1 MKKTKANNKRQYQ
14 SQLSGDERI
23 IYRANLRRK
32 KNKRKKMLFFSVLCS
47 FVLLIGVLVVLLM
60 FFNINEITVA
70 GDDVYSDT
78 EVITASQIELGD
90 NLIFLSKKKINERI
104 TTQLSY
110 IGSVK
115 IKRKLPSSLEITVI
129 KTEAAFA
136 ITENGTYTL
145 LDKNGKVLEKGNETV
160 GDNIIFLSLGTVT
173 ESQIGHIIVTE
184 DAKKLE
190 KSLKIYSYCCD
201 LGLSDITTMDLD
213 DLYNIKIVYQGRII
227 LELGEVTD
235 GNIEK
240 KIRFGKEIINTQ
252 NEEYPNFRGTINLT
266 VDGQGS
272 LSEETQTT
280 TTLPSETQSEAL
292 TDADEGANV
301 NSREESTENVSA
313 AA

>member
-1 MKKTKANNKRQYQ
+1 MKKTRANNKRPYQ

-32 KNKRKKMLFFSVLCS
+32 KNKRKKILFFSTLCS

-60 FFNINEITVA
+60 FFNINEITVT
-70 GDDVYSDT
+70 GDDIYSDA
-78 EVITASQIELGD
+78 EIVTASQIKLGD
-90 NLIFLSKKKINERI
+90 NLIFLSKNKINERI
-104 TTQLSY
+104 TTQLAY
-110 IGSVK
+110 VGSVK
-115 IKRKLPSSLEITVI
+115 VKRKLPSSLEISVT

-136 ITENGTYTL
+136 ISENGTYTL
-145 LDKNGKVLEKGNETV
+145 LDRNGKVLEKGNETV
-160 GDNIIFLSLGTVT
+160 GDNIIFLNLGTVT
-173 ESQIGHIIVTE
+173 SSQIGQTIVAE

-190 KSLKIYSYCCD
+190 KSLEIYSYCCD
-201 LGLSDITTMDLD
+201 LGLSDITTMNLD

-235 GNIEK
+235 KNIEK
-240 KIRFGKEIINTQ
+240 KIRFGREIIDTQ

-280 TTLPSETQSEAL
+280 VPATSETSTDTSERTESDTGEDL
-292 TDADEGANV
+292 T
-301 NSREESTENVSA
+301 ESTSA